1 MRFLIAALMAALLIP
16 VAAQAK
22 SSKGQCKNR
31 CDTNYQFCMN
41 HAITKAAKK
50 SCKAD
55 KKNCKGQ
62 CG

>member
-1 MRFLIAALMAALLIP
+1 MRFLIAGLVATLLIP
-16 VAAQAK
+16 AAEAASPK
-22 SSKGQCKNR
+22 AQCNNR

-41 HAITKAAKK
+41 HAVTKAAKK

-62 CG
+62 CK

>member
-1 MRFLIAALMAALLIP
+1 MRLLIVSLIAALLIP
-16 VAAQAK
+16 AAEAK
-22 SSKGQCKNR
+22 SPKSKCKNR
-31 CDTNYQFCMN
+31 CDANYQFCMN

>member
-1 MRFLIAALMAALLIP
+1 MRFLIAGLVATLLIP
-16 VAAQAK
+16 AAEAALPK
-22 SSKGQCKNR
+22 AQCNNR

-41 HAITKAAKK
+41 HAVTKAAKK

-62 CG
+62 CK